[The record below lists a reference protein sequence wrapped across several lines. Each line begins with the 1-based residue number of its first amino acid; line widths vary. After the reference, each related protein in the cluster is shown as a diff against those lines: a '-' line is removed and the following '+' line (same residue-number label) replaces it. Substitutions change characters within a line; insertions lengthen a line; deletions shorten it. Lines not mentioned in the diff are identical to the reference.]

1 MATTTATT
9 TADLAAALRLEV
21 GRFRLQ
27 ESRRRFDQAVHL
39 GRVGGSRET
48 FVVRRSDAPLMDAGL
63 RAEVV
68 RRLLERF
75 VADESATSSAT
86 VWLSRPGV
94 ASLHDDD
101 LAWFAAARA
110 AFGSHGHRLEGF
122 YALTRTGWLDVLSG
136 ESRTWRRLRL

>member
-1 MATTTATT
+1 MAPTTTTT
-9 TADLAAALRLEV
+9 TPDLAAVLRLEV

-39 GRVGGSRET
+39 GRIGGCRET
-48 FVVRRSDAPLMDAGL
+48 FVVQRGDAPVMDAGL

-75 VADESATSSAT
+75 VAADSAASAAT
-86 VWLSRPGV
+86 VWLTRPGV

-101 LAWFAAARA
+101 LSWYAAARA
-110 AFGSHGHRLEGF
+110 AFASHGHRLDGF